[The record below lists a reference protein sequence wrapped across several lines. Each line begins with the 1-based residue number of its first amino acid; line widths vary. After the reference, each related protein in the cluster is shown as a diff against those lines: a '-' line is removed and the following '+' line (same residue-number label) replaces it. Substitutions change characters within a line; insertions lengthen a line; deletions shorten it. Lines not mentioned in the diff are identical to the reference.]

1 MHYQERLKGKVVI
14 VTGSSRGIGKGIALR
29 LAQEGAH
36 IVASST
42 KAGGCAELLADIKKL
57 NAPEALEIPCNVR
70 EEEQIVQLVQGAVQH
85 FGKLDVMI
93 SNAGIDLTK
102 RLLDTTADDWDD
114 IFSVNARG
122 TFLCD
127 KYAAEQMIKQKSGKI
142 INCASIAAHSG
153 FLGLGAYCSTKFAVR
168 ALTQSLAK
176 ELAPHNITVNAYC
189 PGVVDTNMWEKI
201 DEAMAPILGLKKGEA
216 MKKFGEGIALGRFQT
231 PADVAALVAFLA
243 SPDADYITGQSIITD
258 GGIVMV

>member
-1 MHYQERLKGKVVI
+1 MHIQDRLKGKVII

-29 LAQEGAH
+29 LGKEGAH
-36 IVASST
+36 IVACST
-42 KAGGCAELLADIKKL
+42 KAGGCAELLAALKQC

-70 EEEQIVQLVQGAVQH
+70 EEAQIAHLVHSTVQH

-93 SNAGIDLTK
+93 ANAGIELTK
-102 RLLDTTADDWDD
+102 RLMDTTAEDWDT

-142 INCASIAAHSG
+142 INCASIAAHAG
-153 FLGLGAYCSTKFAVR
+153 FLGLGAYCATKFAVR
-168 ALTQSLAK
+168 GLTQSLAK
-176 ELAPHNITVNAYC
+176 ELAPHSITVNAYC
-189 PGVVDTNMWEKI
+189 PGIVATDMWDQI
-201 DEAMAPILGLKKGEA
+201 DEAMGPILGLKKGES

-231 PADVAALVAFLA
+231 PADVAALVSYLA
-243 SPDADYITGQSIITD
+243 SADADYITGQSIITD